1 MTETIKLSEEEVAK
15 IKEVQE
21 RTVMLKEELG
31 AIGQVKLNMKLR
43 QVQAE
48 KFFSA
53 TIDLEKEITRA
64 IEEKYGPGNVNLQTG
79 EFIPA
84 QKK

>member
-1 MTETIKLSEEEVAK
+1 MTETIKLSEEELNL

-21 RTVMLKEELG
+21 RSIMLKEELG
-31 AIGQVKLNMKLR
+31 TIGQVKLNMKLR

-53 TIDLEKEITRA
+53 TLDLEKKIA
-64 IEEKYGPGNVNLQTG
+64 KDLEEKYGPGNINTQTG

-84 QKK
+84 VKN